1 MDAMT
6 QRGFLYIPPAMKAPI
21 FLLILSIN
29 TFLLQS
35 QNLIPN
41 PSFEEYSHCPSF
53 NVNNIENVLFWYT
66 PTYSTDWFHPCATNS
81 FWSVP
86 ENINGYQE
94 AQTGVAYAGIYV
106 YGNPI
111 YYPQNPEQAGKE
123 YLSNTLISS
132 MEKDSVYWVR
142 LFASAAEDNVY
153 ACDCLEVW
161 LTDYLVE
168 VSTDSFL
175 IEGNPQ
181 LATPEGYFL
190 TETLEWME
198 LCWLYKAQGG
208 EQYMIIGSFK
218 GNTSINTIMVDS
230 VVSDAN
236 IYFYIEDVSIEKAP
250 FHLVDLA
257 LGEDRIECDPVFSD
271 TLTAGGIYENYL
283 WSTGDTTQSIVVT
296 EPGLYW
302 VEGSSGGMC
311 SMRDTI
317 QVVYLDIQTLSLEPD
332 LELCPQDFPYLLEG
346 PDYMESYW
354 WSTGD
359 TTAAL
364 AIGEAGVYALQASH
378 ACGVFADTVIVN
390 ELAPAIDLGADTVYC
405 GQASFAHPLAAPGG
419 YDAYLW
425 STGGT
430 AQSITATA
438 PGVYWVQAANACG
451 EFSDTIGLLYQPL
464 LELDLGPDT
473 ARCLEE
479 GYALGAG
486 PGFDYYLWNTG
497 ATSPSITASAYGL
510 YAVEAGYVCGVLQDT
525 AVLLEPPAF
534 WLSLPADTT
543 IRLGSGVWLQASAP
557 ASAPPLWY
565 EWTPAA
571 GLSCTDCPIP
581 YAAPVQN
588 TTYTVEAQNGYGCRA
603 WDEITLHVENPA
615 RVYIPNTFSPNGD
628 GINDRF
634 GVYVGPEVEE
644 VLTLEVYDRWGGL
657 SYRGRNLRADG
668 TEGWDGRISGT
679 DAVAGVYVYSAE
691 IVFRNGEV
699 SKVSGEVVLMR

>member
-1 MDAMT
+1 MT
-6 QRGFLYIPPAMKAPI
+6 
-21 FLLILSIN
+21 N
-29 TFLLQS
+29 
-35 QNLIPN
+35 
-41 PSFEEYSHCPSF
+41 
-53 NVNNIENVLFWYT
+53 LFWSA
-66 PTYSTDWFHPCATNS
+66 PQNFQ
-81 FWSVP
+81 
-86 ENINGYQE
+86 GYQE
-94 AQTGVAYAGIYV
+94 ARTGVSYAGIRV
-106 YGNPI
+106 YGHPF
-111 YYPQNPEQAGKE
+111 YHPQNPDQAGKE
-123 YLSNTLISS
+123 YLSNILTSG
-132 MEKDSVYWVR
+132 MEKDSIYRVR

-168 VSTDSFL
+168 VPMPYQDSFL

-181 LATPEGYFL
+181 LTTPEGYFL
-190 TETLEWME
+190 ADTLEWME
-198 LCWLYKAQGG
+198 LCWLYKAIGG

-230 VVSDAN
+230 VITESG
-236 IYFYIEDVSIEKAP
+236 IYYYIEDVSVEKIP
-250 FHLVDLA
+250 FHMVDLA

-271 TLTAGGIYENYL
+271 TLTAGGAFESYL

-302 VEGSSGGMC
+302 VEGSNGMC

-317 QVVYLDIQTLSLEPD
+317 QIIYLEPQTLSLGPD
-332 LELCPQDFPYLLEG
+332 LDLCPQDFPWTLEG
-346 PDYMESYW
+346 PAYMESYW

-378 ACGVFADTVIVN
+378 ACGVFTDTVIVTA
-390 ELAPAIDLGADTVYC
+390 LAPAIDLGADTVYC

-425 STGGT
+425 STGET

-479 GYALGAG
+479 GYALSAG

-557 ASAPPLWY
+557 APAPPLWY

-571 GLSCTDCPIP
+571 GLSCTDCLIP

-603 WDEITLHVENPA
+603 WDEITLRVENPA